1 MLAYVF
7 WHRPYPQVEQKAYE
21 GSIVRFQ
28 AELAREPPPGFISAA
43 SFAIGAVPWLS
54 GERVYEDWC
63 LLDGSWAMDPLNAF
77 AITGARQPSHD
88 HVAAQADDSCGGL
101 YAHAGG
107 EVLQTPESTV
117 YWLTR
122 PRGIQWQAA
131 IAPVRAKCPQ
141 AVIWRRQMVL
151 SPATEFAVEV
161 PGDTAIE
168 VPPGW
173 QETCRVHRVRLPR

>member
-21 GSIVRFQ
+21 GSLVRFQ
-28 AELAREPPPGFISAA
+28 AELMREPPPGLIGA
-43 SFAIGAVPWLS
+43 STFAIGAVPWLS
-54 GERVYEDWC
+54 GRSGYEDWC
-63 LLDGSWAMDPLNAF
+63 LLEGSWAMDLLNAF
-77 AITGARQPSHD
+77 AITGPRLPSHD
-88 HVAAQADDSCGGL
+88 HVAAQADEGCGGL

-107 EVLQTPESTV
+107 EILPAPNSTI
-117 YWLTR
+117 YWLAR

-131 IAPVRAKCPQ
+131 IAPVRAKCKE

-151 SPATEFAVEV
+151 SPAPEFGVEV

-173 QETCRVHRVRLPR
+173 QEVCRVKRTRLPR

>member
-7 WHRPYPQVEQKAYE
+7 WHRPNPQIEQKAYE
-21 GSIVRFQ
+21 ASIVRFQ
-28 AELAREPPPGFISAA
+28 ADLTRDPPPGLIGAS
-43 SFAIGAVPWLS
+43 SFAISAVPWLP
-54 GERVYEDWC
+54 GERTYEDWC
-63 LLDGSWAMDPLNAF
+63 LLEGSWAMDPLNAY

-88 HVAAQADDSCGGL
+88 HVAAQAGDNCGGL

-107 EVLQTPESTV
+107 EIFPTPESTV

-131 IAPVRAKCPQ
+131 IAPIRAKSPQ

-151 SPATEFAVEV
+151 APATEFAVEV

-173 QETCRVHRVRLPR
+173 QTIARVTRTRLPR